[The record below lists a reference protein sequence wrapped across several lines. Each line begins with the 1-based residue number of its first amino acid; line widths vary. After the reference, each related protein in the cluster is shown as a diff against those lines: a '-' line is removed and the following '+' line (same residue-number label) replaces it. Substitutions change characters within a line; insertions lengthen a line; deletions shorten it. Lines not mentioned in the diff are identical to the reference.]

1 MRHDCAFIDKRGTLI
16 ESFPM
21 SADVSS
27 DFFISILDEKI
38 NILRAQLR
46 SGQEPFSC
54 RLQGQLAA
62 ALRIREKVRPTGSE
76 LENKPIDTLTEWSRW
91 ERDILA
97 FEPRP

>member
-38 NILRAQLR
+38 NILRA
-46 SGQEPFSC
+46 EPLFC
-54 RLQGQLAA
+54 RLSFT
-62 ALRIREKVRPTGSE
+62 ALRLS
-76 LENKPIDTLTEWSRW
+76 
-91 ERDILA
+91 
-97 FEPRP
+97 